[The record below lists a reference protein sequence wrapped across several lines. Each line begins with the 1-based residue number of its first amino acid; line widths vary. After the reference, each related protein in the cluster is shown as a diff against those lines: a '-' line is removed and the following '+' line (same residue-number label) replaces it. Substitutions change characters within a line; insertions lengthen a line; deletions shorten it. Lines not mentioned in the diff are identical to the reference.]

1 MHSVGSQWR
10 GAVLRVRGGGGGGGG
25 GNSHEVY
32 YSFSLKVQLYMKT

>member
-1 MHSVGSQWR
+1 MEGCCIESER
-10 GAVLRVRGGGGGGGG
+10 GGGGGG